1 MAIISPADFCDELH
15 GFAAQGAAKRQAA
28 TAASSQLL
36 RRAIAAATRQRFPQR
51 REVPPPPANVVP
63 GSPRPGCAKLERGT
77 SWSLRRRPILQF
89 RGVSHSS
96 YLDLTI
102 YCHHFKVVLAFIT
115 TISSN
120 TRQCLDKLSVES
132 SFDFFFF
139 LEKYVRN

>member
-1 MAIISPADFCDELH
+1 MNHNRTQCGGSGVKWGQAVRTCGYNITS
-15 GFAAQGAAKRQAA
+15 GFLRRVAWVCSTRGSKRQAA

-96 YLDLTI
+96 YLDQTI
-102 YCHHFKVVLAFIT
+102 YCHHF
-115 TISSN
+115 
-120 TRQCLDKLSVES
+120 
-132 SFDFFFF
+132 
-139 LEKYVRN
+139 